1 MTEMDML
8 REELKDFYLMTT
20 GLTYNS
26 NVSNELIEEYV
37 KTAKTK
43 VKLITCFH
51 DSWIYEIFFVLF
63 STYKVKA
70 ERK

>member
-37 KTAKTK
+37 KTAKSK
-43 VKLITCFH
+43 VKLITYFH
-51 DSWIYEIFFVLF
+51 GS
-63 STYKVKA
+63 
-70 ERK
+70 

>member
-37 KTAKTK
+37 KTTKTK
-43 VKLITCFH
+43 LDLLEKKLGSH
-51 DSWIYEIFFVLF
+51 KVIY
-63 STYKVKA
+63 
-70 ERK
+70 

>member
-51 DSWIYEIFFVLF
+51 DS
-63 STYKVKA
+63 
-70 ERK
+70 

>member
-37 KTAKTK
+37 KTAKSK
-43 VKLITCFH
+43 VRLITCFH
-51 DSWIYEIFFVLF
+51 DS
-63 STYKVKA
+63 
-70 ERK
+70 